1 MKHARITPLDYPDA
15 QDTSSFKEIDLAVVE
30 VAQTTR
36 SICSNVKKLSYLGG
50 IKLDGQ
56 ILVERALVLELLE
69 QKTQNLS
76 LASKIAVYASAGQ
89 KYEPSDEELA
99 ANQ

>member
-1 MKHARITPLDYPDA
+1 MDYPDA
-15 QDTSSFKEIDLAVVE
+15 KDTSSFKEIDLTVVE
-30 VAQTTR
+30 LCQTTR
-36 SICSNVKKLSYLGG
+36 SLTSNLKKMSYLGG

-56 ILVERALVLELLE
+56 ILVERAIVLELLE
-69 QKTQNLS
+69 EKTKNLS

-99 ANQ
+99 NQ

>member
-1 MKHARITPLDYPDA
+1 MKHARITPMDYPDA
-15 QDTSSFKEIDLAVVE
+15 KDTSSFKEIDLTVVE
-30 VAQTTR
+30 LCQTTR
-36 SICSNVKKLSYLGG
+36 SLTSNLKKMSYLGG

-56 ILVERALVLELLE
+56 ILVERAIVLELLE
-69 QKTQNLS
+69 KKTENLS

-99 ANQ
+99 NQ